1 MTRERGQQNNSC
13 KNRPVEGDVDSRIQ
27 VAGWWKTKAA
37 AQKRA
42 EDGEEW
48 SVAYVPSGEKRFK

>member
-1 MTRERGQQNNSC
+1 
-13 KNRPVEGDVDSRIQ
+13 VDSRIQ